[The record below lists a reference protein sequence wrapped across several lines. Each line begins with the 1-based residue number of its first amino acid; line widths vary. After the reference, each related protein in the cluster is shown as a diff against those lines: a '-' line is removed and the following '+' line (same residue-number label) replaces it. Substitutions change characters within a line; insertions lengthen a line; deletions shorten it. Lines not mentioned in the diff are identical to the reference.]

1 MIVRLL
7 DAIVCIALAAEIHQ
21 NDAAVIATAK
31 RVLKLGV
38 ERRFRE
44 MIFRVLNNKSPYLY
58 VVWYIAT
65 LPDAILKIE
74 PAPKPAPHVL
84 LAQEKARYAEATV

>member
-1 MIVRLL
+1 MRLL

-31 RVLKLGV
+31 RVLKLGI
-38 ERRFRE
+38 ERRFRAV
-44 MIFRVLNNKSPYLY
+44 IFDVLNSKSPYLHVVGY
-58 VVWYIAT
+58 VAT
-65 LPDAILKIE
+65 LPDAILRME

-84 LAQEKARYAEATV
+84 LAQGKARYAEATV